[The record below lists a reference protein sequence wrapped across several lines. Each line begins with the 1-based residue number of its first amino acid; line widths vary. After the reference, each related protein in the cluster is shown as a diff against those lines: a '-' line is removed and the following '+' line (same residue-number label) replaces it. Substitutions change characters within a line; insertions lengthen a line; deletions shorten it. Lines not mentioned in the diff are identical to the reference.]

1 MSFTSESERPT
12 ETEQG
17 KGRDHRTGRKSPP
30 RFCSVCSRMRKK
42 GITMYGP
49 RCRNAGQN
57 GSRKRCVLS
66 RAVRGGRISRH
77 SPRHTAGLQ
86 SAESRGVGDPRR
98 GGGTHAESPPPL
110 PEACGPPA
118 RTWSLTE
125 VSGLRC
131 ATGPSE
137 TLTVCEL
144 SFWGAGGGTSLRSHE
159 TLRIISG
166 HSGERT
172 GFLFKP

>member
-1 MSFTSESERPT
+1 MQDRT
-12 ETEQG
+12 EAGRGAFCPEQ
-17 KGRDHRTGRKSPP
+17 
-30 RFCSVCSRMRKK
+30 F
-42 GITMYGP
+42 
-49 RCRNAGQN
+49 AGAAFPGTARSTRQ
-57 GSRKRCVLS
+57 GF
-66 RAVRGGRISRH
+66 RARSHGVWGTHGG
-77 SPRHTAGLQ
+77 
-86 SAESRGVGDPRR
+86 

-137 TLTVCEL
+137 TLAVCEL

>member
-1 MSFTSESERPT
+1 MGVSFTSESERPT

-17 KGRDHRTGRKSPP
+17 KGGDHRTGRKSPP

-86 SAESRGVGDPRR
+86 SAESRGVEDPRR
-98 GGGTHAESPPPL
+98 GGGDPRGVAPTA
-110 PEACGPPA
+110 
-118 RTWSLTE
+118 
-125 VSGLRC
+125 
-131 ATGPSE
+131 
-137 TLTVCEL
+137 
-144 SFWGAGGGTSLRSHE
+144 AGGVRPPCPYLVTYRGLGPQVRHRSL
-159 TLRIISG
+159 
-166 HSGERT
+166 
-172 GFLFKP
+172 